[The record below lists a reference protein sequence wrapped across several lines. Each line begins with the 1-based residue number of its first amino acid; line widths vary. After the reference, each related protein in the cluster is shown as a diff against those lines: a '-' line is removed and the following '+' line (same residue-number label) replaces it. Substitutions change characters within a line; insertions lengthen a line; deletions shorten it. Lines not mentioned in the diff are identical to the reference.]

1 MGFVSE
7 FKTFI
12 QRGNVLDLAVGV
24 IIGGAFGKITASLVD
39 HVFMPPLGLV
49 IGGIHF
55 KELKFILKEKVGD
68 VPEVAIGYGAFLQSV
83 IDFLIIAFVIFLV
96 IKFVN
101 SMKKKEEEAAPAPP
115 PAPSAQEVLLTEI
128 RDLLKK

>member
-12 QRGNVLDLAVGV
+12 RRGNVLDLAIGV
-24 IIGGAFGKITASLVD
+24 IVGGAFGKITASLVD
-39 HVFMPPLGLV
+39 NIFMPPLGLV
-49 IGGIHF
+49 IGGINF
-55 KELKFILKEKVGD
+55 KELKFILREKVGD
-68 VPEVAIGYGAFLQSV
+68 MPEVAIGYGAFIQSV
-83 IDFLIIAFVIFLV
+83 IDFLIIAFAIFLV
-96 IKFVN
+96 IKVVN
-101 SMKKKEEEAAPAPP
+101 SMKQKEAAAPAPP

>member
-1 MGFVSE
+1 MGFISE

-39 HVFMPPLGLV
+39 NIFMPPLGLL
-49 IGGIHF
+49 IGGVHF
-55 KELKFILKEKVGD
+55 KELKFVLKEKVGET
-68 VPEVAIGYGAFLQSV
+68 PEVVIGYGAFMQSV
-83 IDFLIIAFVIFLV
+83 IDFLIIAFVVFLV
-96 IKFVN
+96 VKTVN
-101 SMKKKEEEAAPAPP
+101 SMKQKEEAAPAPP